1 MKYEWKLHLLFWSV
15 VTLLLSLYYGRAV
28 ESFSQ
33 AFYFVT
39 FLLPVAMGTAYFFN
53 DYLVPRYLLTRRYF
67 RFFLYLIYTIITA
80 LYLEMLVITIS
91 FIVLA
96 NYQYNKMNPLT
107 VDVISVGITL
117 FLIVIVYAFLQML
130 RTFQQ
135 VKQQNEELASLAER
149 NQKSFIQVI
158 SERRQLQV
166 DLGKLLYIESLADYI
181 RLHTTEDQIITREKI
196 SHLES
201 KLPDTFVRI
210 HRSFI
215 VNKEHVRAFSRE
227 EVQVSDHTLPISRT
241 YKKHVL
247 SLLEE

>member
-1 MKYEWKLHLLFWSV
+1 MKNEWKLHLLFWSV
-15 VTLLLSLYYGRAV
+15 VTLLLTLYYGRES

-33 AFYFVT
+33 ACYFVT
-39 FLLPVAMGTAYFFN
+39 FLLPVAIWTAYFFN
-53 DYLVPRYLLTRRYF
+53 DYLVPKYLLSRRYF
-67 RFFLYLIYTIITA
+67 RFSLYLTYTIITA

-158 SERRQLQV
+158 SDRKQLQV
-166 DLGKLLYIESLADYI
+166 DLDKLLYIESLADYI
-181 RLHTTEDQIITREKI
+181 RLHTSEDQIITREKI

-201 KLPDTFVRI
+201 KLPENFVRI

-215 VNKEHVRAFSRE
+215 VNKEHVRAFTRE
-227 EVQVSDHTLPISRT
+227 EVQLADTFLPISRT

-247 SLLEE
+247 SVLEE